1 MVGVSTLRKDDKTCY
16 GAVLYLD
23 GKRVNG
29 KKTFT
34 NRTIFQGFKQGG
46 GRFSRFDFNT
56 SAIGLSLE
64 QGASNTTNEG
74 SSALDK
80 PSQYFNGCN

>member
-34 NRTIFQGFKQGG
+34 NRTIFQGFK
-46 GRFSRFDFNT
+46 
-56 SAIGLSLE
+56 
-64 QGASNTTNEG
+64 
-74 SSALDK
+74 
-80 PSQYFNGCN
+80 